1 MVTNNLIWRYLDRF
15 RILNLSFYLQK
26 KKRKVIIMSLDYEKR
41 KAQVLK
47 EMIANYRKEL
57 MENRLYALDMPVE
70 TDNGF
75 NIEREQLI
83 DDIDE
88 KLEILRRHEHD
99 PYFAKLIFVDNED
112 GEEFN
117 GYLGRLSI
125 GDISNKSDEKIV
137 DWRAPIADLYY
148 NGSLG
153 KSSYSALGKEYLVD
167 LKLKRQIQFKD
178 GEVNSIY
185 DFEDKVSND
194 EFLTPFLTESANNR
208 LKSIVSTIQEEQN
221 KIIRQPIHTNSIVQG
236 VAGSGKTTVALHRLS
251 YLMYNYKKT
260 ALPEEYLILSPNEIF
275 VSYISSILIDLDAD
289 KARSQSLNQFFS
301 SICGNEYKMLSKHA
315 QYEKLKNKNTPTD
328 YLSFKTSL
336 QFTDLIDNYIK
347 EYTHKTFYK
356 DLVIKGVKILDKEH
370 VIKFFDN
377 PYNIDITTLAFN
389 GSKKLARALSTIP
402 QYKKMAF
409 DNINQGTDNITKKY
423 QLQDIVEKG
432 NYGQIKNNFKVNF
445 KIFNFYKDFITNI
458 NSQYEH
464 IKTLKQETLLNLKN
478 KTLSHDDI
486 GAILYIYSKLDSF
499 PYLSKLKCVFI
510 DEAQDLS
517 PSMFLALRKL
527 FSSARFSIFGD
538 IAQGIYAYQSIDN
551 WKEVQDIIGEC
562 QLLHLNK
569 SYRTSIEITA
579 DANTTLAKL
588 GTPPAS
594 NVVRHG
600 EKVDYVYNANI
611 NTFKDQLLKLNKD
624 YSKTAIIVKDS
635 TELEVAEKM
644 LQDLNLTV
652 LNENNM
658 LYGNSQN
665 TLLTVQ
671 TAKGLEFDSVII
683 FNINSYKDTPLD
695 LRLLYV
701 AKTRALHKLIINS
714 VA

>member
-1 MVTNNLIWRYLDRF
+1 
-15 RILNLSFYLQK
+15 
-26 KKRKVIIMSLDYEKR
+26 MSLDYEKR

-47 EMIANYRKEL
+47 EMIASYRKEL
-57 MENRLYALDMPVE
+57 QESRLYALDMPVE

-83 DDIDE
+83 DDIDD

-99 PYFAKLIFVDNED
+99 PYFAKLIFVDCED

-125 GDISNKSDEKIV
+125 GNISSKNDDKIV

-153 KSSYSALGKEYLVD
+153 KSTYSALGKEYEVD
-167 LKLKRQIQFKD
+167 LQLKRQIQFKD
-178 GEVNSIY
+178 GEVTSVY

-194 EFLTPFLTESANNR
+194 EFLTPFLTQSANNR

-221 KIIRQPIHTNSIVQG
+221 KIIRQPIHKDSIVQG

-251 YLMYNYKKT
+251 YLMYNYKKA

-289 KARSQSLNQFFS
+289 KAKSQSLGQFFT
-301 SICGNEYKMLSKHA
+301 SICGNEYHTLGKHA
-315 QYEKLKNKNTPTD
+315 QYEKLKNNGINTD
-328 YLSFKTSL
+328 YLSYKTSL
-336 QFTDLIDNYIK
+336 DFAKVIDDYIK
-347 EYTHKTFYK
+347 NYERKIFYK
-356 DLVIKGVKILDKEH
+356 DLIVKGVKVLDKDD

-377 PYNIDITTLAFN
+377 PYNIDTTTLSYN
-389 GSKKLARALSTIP
+389 GSKKLARALATIP
-402 QYKKMAF
+402 EYKKIAF
-409 DNINQGTDNITKKY
+409 DNINHGTDNITKKY
-423 QLQDIVEKG
+423 QLQALVESE
-432 NYGQIKNNFKVNF
+432 NYGYIKNNFKVNF
-445 KIFNFYKDFITNI
+445 KILNFYKDFITKFESSYQDN
-458 NSQYEH
+458 
-464 IKTLKQETLLNLKN
+464 KTLKRETLSNLKN
-478 KTLSHDDI
+478 KTLSHDDL
-486 GAILYIYSKLDSF
+486 GAILYIYSKLESF

-517 PSMFLALRKL
+517 PIMFLALRKL
-527 FSSARFSIFGD
+527 FNSARFSIFGD
-538 IAQGIYAYQSIDN
+538 IAQGIYAYQSISN
-551 WKEVQDIIGEC
+551 WQEVQNIIGDCE
-562 QLLHLNK
+562 LLHLNK

-579 DANTTLAKL
+579 DANLTLAKL

-600 EKVDYVYNANI
+600 DKVDYINNANFD
-611 NTFKDQLLKLNKD
+611 TFKQQLQKLNNE

-635 TELEVAEKM
+635 DELAIAEKM
-644 LQDLNLTV
+644 LQDLHLTV
-652 LNENNM
+652 LDENNM

-683 FNINSYKDTPLD
+683 FNLNSYTDTPLD

-701 AKTRALHKLIINS
+701 AKTRALHKLIINC

>member
-1 MVTNNLIWRYLDRF
+1 
-15 RILNLSFYLQK
+15 
-26 KKRKVIIMSLDYEKR
+26 MSLDYEKR

-47 EMIANYRKEL
+47 EMIASYRKEL
-57 MENRLYALDMPVE
+57 QESRLYALDMPVE

-83 DDIDE
+83 DDIDD

-99 PYFAKLIFVDNED
+99 PYFAKLIFVDCED

-125 GDISNKSDEKIV
+125 GNISSKNDDKIV

-148 NGSLG
+148 NGSIG
-153 KSSYSALGKEYLVD
+153 QSKYSALGKEYEVD

-194 EFLTPFLTESANNR
+194 EFLTPFLTQSANNR

-221 KIIRQPIHTNSIVQG
+221 KIIRQPIHKDSIVQG

-251 YLMYNYKKT
+251 YLMYNYKKS

-289 KARSQSLNQFFS
+289 KAKSQSLGQFFT
-301 SICGNEYKMLSKHA
+301 SICGNEYHTLGKHA
-315 QYEKLKNKNTPTD
+315 QYEKLKNNNINTD
-328 YLSFKTSL
+328 YLSYKTSL
-336 QFTDLIDNYIK
+336 DFAKVIDNYIK
-347 EYTHKTFYK
+347 DYERKTFYK
-356 DLVIKGVKILDKEH
+356 DLIIKGVKVLDKDD

-377 PYNIDITTLAFN
+377 PYNIDTTTLSYN
-389 GSKKLARALSTIP
+389 GSKKLARALATIP
-402 QYKKMAF
+402 EYKKIAF
-409 DNINQGTDNITKKY
+409 DNINHGTDNITKKY
-423 QLQDIVEKG
+423 QLQALVESG
-432 NYGQIKNNFKVNF
+432 NYGYIKNNFKVNF
-445 KIFNFYKDFITNI
+445 KILNFYKDFITKFESSFI
-458 NSQYEH
+458 DTK
-464 IKTLKQETLLNLKN
+464 ILKRETLGNLKN
-478 KTLSHDDI
+478 KTLSHDDL
-486 GAILYIYSKLDSF
+486 GAILYLYSKLEPF

-517 PSMFLALRKL
+517 PIMFLALRKL

-538 IAQGIYAYQSIDN
+538 IAQGIYAYQSISN
-551 WKEVQDIIGEC
+551 WQEVQNIIGDCE
-562 QLLHLNK
+562 LLHLNK
-569 SYRTSIEITA
+569 SYRTSIEITT
-579 DANTTLAKL
+579 DANLTLAKL

-600 EKVDYVYNANI
+600 DKVDYINNANFD
-611 NTFKDQLLKLNKD
+611 TFKQQLQKLNNE

-635 TELEVAEKM
+635 DELAIAEKM

-652 LNENNM
+652 LDENNM

-683 FNINSYKDTPLD
+683 FNLNSYTDTPLD

-701 AKTRALHKLIINS
+701 AKTRALHKLIINC